1 MSLYKK
7 GTGVFM
13 NISEELQTLL
23 TKVIA
28 FIPQLVAALVVFV
41 AAILL
46 ANLAAKAVM
55 KRAKDKVK
63 SIQTAKLLADIT
75 RWAILILGIIIALQQ
90 VNFNVTGFLTGL
102 GIAGFTLGFALQDI
116 AKNFISGLL
125 LLIRQPFQIG
135 DAVELSGFEGQVME
149 ITLRDTVVKTWDG
162 EVVILPNSDVY
173 SNPIKNFSGLKNR
186 RRIIQ
191 VGVGY
196 ETDLA
201 VAQRKILES
210 VMSVEGVLHDP
221 QPIVLA
227 TEFGA
232 SEIVLQAYFWVDQ
245 TQHSILQVPSDVI
258 KAIKDAT
265 ERESINIPFPIQT
278 IRFAEKGAEK
288 FLLQ

>member
-1 MSLYKK
+1 
-7 GTGVFM
+7 M
-13 NISEELQTLL
+13 NISEELQNLL
-23 TKVIA
+23 AKVIA

-41 AAILL
+41 VAILL
-46 ANLAAKAVM
+46 ANLAAKGVL
-55 KRAKDKVK
+55 RRSKDKVK
-63 SIQTAKLLADIT
+63 NIQTAKLLADIT

-102 GIAGFTLGFALQDI
+102 GIAGFTIGFALQDI

-135 DAVELSGFEGQVME
+135 DAVELSGYEGQVMD

-162 EVVILPNSDVY
+162 EIVILPNTDVY

-201 VAQRKILES
+201 KAQQKILES
-210 VMSVEGVLHDP
+210 VMSVEGVLQDP
-221 QPIVLA
+221 QPMVLA

-245 TQHSILQVPSDVI
+245 TQNSILKIPSDVI
-258 KAIKDAT
+258 NAIKQT
-265 ERESINIPFPIQT
+265 SERESINIPFPIQT
-278 IRFAEKGAEK
+278 VRFADQEIRKL
-288 FLLQ
+288 F